1 MSPTETVLLCTIAAI
16 FGSAVTSVVLIRWGG
31 VRRAE
36 VVQVPA
42 DPPMTP
48 VLRPDTHGRP
58 LSDTESRLLDSW
70 EHYIAFD
77 DPDFKRAF
85 EGREKP

>member
-1 MSPTETVLLCTIAAI
+1 MSPTETVLLVTLAAI
-16 FGSAVTSVVLIRWGG
+16 FGSAVTAVILILTSGNRT
-31 VRRAE
+31 R

>member
-16 FGSAVTSVVLIRWGG
+16 VGSAITSVVMILTSGN
-31 VRRAE
+31 RAK

-48 VLRPDTHGRP
+48 LLRPDTHGDP
-58 LSDTESRLLDSW
+58 LSDTDARLIASW
-70 EHYIAFD
+70 EQYIAFD
-77 DPDFKRAF
+77 DPDFKKAF